1 MRAMETRAFVHDPSM
16 IREGRTYYVF
26 STGNPTVG
34 GSGIQMRASEN
45 LRE

>member
-34 GSGIQMRASEN
+34 GGGIQLRASEN